1 MKPCVHASDMYPKE
15 NHIDAQHVT
24 FYGYFIPYSPMNYCH
39 PTVFIFD
46 LQKIYVGDWVDIAK
60 SLWVVVAI
68 FSQQRITM

>member
-1 MKPCVHASDMYPKE
+1 
-15 NHIDAQHVT
+15 
-24 FYGYFIPYSPMNYCH
+24 MNYCH
-39 PTVFIFD
+39 PILFIFD